1 MEASGLWSAVTI
13 DKYFSGLMIDLPR
26 FNRCEMAERVRTLV
40 VVDTVKVQQILPVVK
55 ATGKICH
62 GRAVVIIACDVSV

>member
-1 MEASGLWSAVTI
+1 
-13 DKYFSGLMIDLPR
+13 
-26 FNRCEMAERVRTLV
+26 MAERVRTLV